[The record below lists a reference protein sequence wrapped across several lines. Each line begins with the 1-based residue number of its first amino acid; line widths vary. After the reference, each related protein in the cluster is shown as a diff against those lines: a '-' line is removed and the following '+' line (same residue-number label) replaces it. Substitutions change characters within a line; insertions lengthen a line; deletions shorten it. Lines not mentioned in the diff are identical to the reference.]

1 MDDIYKEIILE
12 NYKHPQ
18 NFGRLKKPDRTCM
31 LANTLCG
38 DEIGIDIK
46 VLPNPEN
53 PQTNVIGEISFYGV
67 GCAISV
73 ASASLLTE
81 HVKGKSID
89 KVLKVSKDDII
100 NMLGI
105 TLSPTRTKCA
115 LLALEVLHKTIHLL
129 K

>member
-1 MDDIYKEIILE
+1 MDDIYREIILE

-18 NFGRLKKPDRTCM
+18 NFGRIKNPDRTHTQ
-31 LANTLCG
+31 ANTLCG

-46 VLPNPEN
+46 VSNDPKN
-53 PQTNVIGEISFYGV
+53 PQKTVIAEISFYGV
-67 GCAISV
+67 GCAISM

-81 HVKGKSID
+81 HVKGKNID
-89 KVLKVSKDDII
+89 QVLKVSKNDII